1 MRALHAYVARTPSR
15 LLAYALTDLVG
26 DRRPI
31 NQPGT
36 HREYP
41 NWSLALTGADGRV
54 LALEDVP
61 RTVAARDVLPRRA

>member
-1 MRALHAYVARTPSR
+1 M
-15 LLAYALTDLVG
+15 AYALTDLVG

-41 NWSLALTGADGRV
+41 NWSLALTGALMGVPAVIVFWLGLSHYGR
-54 LALEDVP
+54 A
-61 RTVAARDVLPRRA
+61 VAAGGVDVRR